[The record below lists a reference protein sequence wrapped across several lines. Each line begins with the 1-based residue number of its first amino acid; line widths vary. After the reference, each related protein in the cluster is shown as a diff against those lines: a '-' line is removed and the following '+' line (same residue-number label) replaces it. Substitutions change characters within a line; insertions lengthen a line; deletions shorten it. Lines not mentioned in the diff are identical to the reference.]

1 MIVLFIA
8 QISLG
13 VVIYLIFFAKKA
25 TKAVPCRLEQLELGQ
40 SKEPFSV
47 AEYMDRIDRAQVEI
61 LSNQKPVDQTII
73 LWWGLDGLRL
83 NEDGT
88 LEWITRKKEMPKP
101 PKTVDT
107 SFYPSG
113 VGNFLAQY
121 PSYLDFIS
129 ALSAPLPQLNNTIPQ
144 NTIIQEQE
152 QTQQLI
158 YQMNTCCVQA
168 AETILPKLALLR
180 RENVS

>member
-13 VVIYLIFFAKKA
+13 VVIYLMFFAKKA

-47 AEYMDRIDRAQVEI
+47 AEYMDRIDRVQVEI

-83 NEDGT
+83 NENGT
-88 LEWITRKKEMPKP
+88 LEWITRKKKCRSPLKRRIP
-101 PKTVDT
+101 HSILLASGIFWRSIPVIWT
-107 SFYPSG
+107 SYRP
-113 VGNFLAQY
+113 FL
-121 PSYLDFIS
+121 PHSRNL
-129 ALSAPLPQLNNTIPQ
+129 
-144 NTIIQEQE
+144 IIQSRKI
-152 QTQQLI
+152 QLFKNRNKPNSL
-158 YQMNTCCVQA
+158 YT
-168 AETILPKLALLR
+168 R
-180 RENVS
+180 